1 MIIMPNMLD
10 NEFMVSSYINGN
22 DDRSETRKINPIAI
36 SSAIDWANDAMRTII
51 IPTEDL
57 QDLEDQWVKFNSMIK
72 KHRRESDWKSIELF
86 GITNQDHYEVI
97 KSNILKRD
105 IDNDIEDGKYLVT
118 DNGFPISEGG
128 IDLDY
133 TGSYYDTNV
142 VNYTSSDVEKAIKW
156 REDNNKI
163 IITPTRNLEE
173 LESLWDAYNGM
184 IKKHRRESDWM
195 SLELF
200 GVTNL
205 KHYEYLKSQFLR
217 QDIRTNDAERYRII
231 ESAYPIG
238 DSIELSRSYLKE
250 ACKTTPS
257 INIANK
263 LLSMCLTDKGIY
275 ENMLTDNIISDVLD
289 TYDGIISN
297 VPSAE
302 INYGDLPFIT
312 PDEAIDSGVFSNIPS
327 DNFYG
332 VIADNQ
338 MLTDDVSVAEWFN
351 MYKAHFD
358 GFYTEFATYMPA
370 WVQKIRELTYGL
382 KILESQGNADFIA
395 KRKQSILELCWDPE
409 IPFGD
414 RERSIARAKIEQRIK
429 ENAAVTRFID
439 VRGMISSREIP
450 LIETATAKDLKP
462 IYVVLTEGK
471 RLISKMIKAVTKDIY
486 SHVSISFDY
495 TLKKMYSYGIDQSPN
510 GIKGGFIEENID
522 RIPMGSRIRVYA
534 FFVKPDDYNT
544 ISNMVL
550 ELQGKIKQT
559 KYSYKNLFTY
569 LFNIPY
575 NNDLNM
581 VCSQFVDRCLKL
593 CGIDLTHKD
602 SSLVSPHDIKYVM
615 KGNRS
620 IFTLYEGLSAKYE
633 PEKVGKIINSLL
645 DTARP
650 IKEAIRRYTPKDY
663 VYEVLSAAGDIDR
676 LNILKAYAE
685 SIFNKESVEYR
696 VLKNMVFAPT
706 EAVVY
711 CETKEFPVQFD
722 EDGNILLKNIKSIDY
737 EEEYRKS
744 HNLLKEYLKNENTTG
759 IKYELAKLWMILCII
774 ENKVHSK
781 KFISMPVED
790 QIASKEY
797 KAKSKII
804 NDFKHYMKK
813 LLELE
818 PDFNFSEYFDN
829 SPFSNATIKLR
840 ASTIEVVTKFLKSF
854 IRKI

>member
-1 MIIMPNMLD
+1 MPNMLD
-10 NEFMVSSYINGN
+10 NEFMVSSYINGGN
-22 DDRSETRKINPIAI
+22 SAEKINPTSI
-36 SSAIDWANDAMRTII
+36 SNAIDWASDAMRTII

-86 GITNQDHYEVI
+86 GITNQDHYEMI
-97 KSNILKRD
+97 KSSLLKRD
-105 IDNDIEDGKYLVT
+105 IDNEIEDGEYLTT
-118 DNGFPISEGG
+118 DGGFPLTEGS

-142 VNYTSSDVEKAIKW
+142 VNYTSADVEKAIRW
-156 REDNNKI
+156 GEDNSRI

-217 QDIRTNDAERYRII
+217 QDIRSNDVELYGII
-231 ESAYPIG
+231 ESAQPIG
-238 DSIELSRSYLKE
+238 DSIELTRGYLKE
-250 ACKTTPS
+250 ACKTS
-257 INIANK
+257 SGISIANK
-263 LLSMCLTDKGIY
+263 LLSMCLADKGIY
-275 ENMLTDNIISDVLD
+275 ENMLTDNIVSDVLD
-289 TYDGIISN
+289 TYDGVVSN

-302 INYGDLPFIT
+302 IGYGDLPAIT
-312 PDEAIDSGVFSNIPS
+312 PDEAIDTGVFSDIPS

-338 MLTDDVSVAEWFN
+338 MLTDEISVAEWFE
-351 MYKAHFD
+351 MYRAHFD
-358 GFYTEFATYMPA
+358 GFYTEFASYMPA
-370 WVQKIRELTYGL
+370 WVQKVRELTYSL
-382 KILESQGNADFIA
+382 KVLEASGDANAIA
-395 KRKQSILELCWDPE
+395 RRKQSILELCWNPE

-414 RERSIARAKIEQRIK
+414 KERIMARTKIAHCIS
-429 ENAAVTRFID
+429 ENMSTTRFID
-439 VRGMISSREIP
+439 VRGLVSTREVP
-450 LIETATAKDLKP
+450 LIETATTKDLKP
-462 IYVVLTEGK
+462 VYVVLTEGK
-471 RLISKMIKAVTKDIY
+471 RLISKAIKAVTKDIY

-510 GIKGGFIEENID
+510 GIRGGFIEESID
-522 RIPMGSRIRVYA
+522 RIPIGSRIRVYT
-534 FFVKPDDYNT
+534 FFVKSEDYKT
-544 ISNMVL
+544 IVNMVL
-550 ELQGKIKQT
+550 DLQTKIKQT
-559 KYSYKNLFTY
+559 RYSYKNLFTY

-602 SSLVSPHDIKYVM
+602 SSLVSPHDIKDVM
-615 KGNRS
+615 KENRS
-620 IFTLYEGLSAKYE
+620 IFTLYEGLATKYDS
-633 PEKVGKIINSLL
+633 EKVGKTINSLL
-645 DTARP
+645 DTAKP
-650 IKEAIRRYTPKDY
+650 IKEAIRRYTPRDY
-663 VYEVLSAAGDIDR
+663 VHEVLSAAGDIDR
-676 LNILKAYAE
+676 LNMLKPYVE
-685 SIFNKESVEYR
+685 SVLDKKSVEYR
-696 VLKNMVFAPT
+696 VLKSMVFVST

-711 CETKEFPVQFD
+711 CEAKEFPVQFD
-722 EDGNILLKNIKSIDY
+722 KDGNMLLKNIKSLDY

-744 HNLLKEYLKNENTTG
+744 HNLLKEYFKNENTVG
-759 IKYELAKLWMILCII
+759 MKYELAKLWMILCII

-781 KFISMPVED
+781 KFISMPVEE

-797 KAKSKII
+797 KAKSKIM

-818 PDFNFSEYFDN
+818 PDFNFSEYFEN
-829 SPFSNATIKLR
+829 SPFSSATIKLR
-840 ASTIEVVTKFLKSF
+840 ATTVEAVAKFLKSF
-854 IRKI
+854 IKRI